1 MFRLVLVG
9 VLSLILIA
17 ILTACGSATP
27 TPTPTATPI
36 PTATPAPTAT
46 PVPTATPAPTA
57 TPVPTAT
64 PTPMPEPTPMEAP
77 SQPDALVAAIQ
88 AYASAACFGGQ
99 GLPEGGTWGQLTAQL
114 GLAVPALSAVTPPE
128 AISDYHQALVA
139 TFSAILEVAETKP
152 QDQVVNP
159 MELAAPS
166 IIAAATGMGQASAQI
181 EPSIWEVM
189 SAAGCAAS
197 LLGG

>member
-36 PTATPAPTAT
+36 PTATPT
-46 PVPTATPAPTA
+46 PTA

-99 GLPEGGTWGQLTAQL
+99 GLPEGGTWGELAVQL
-114 GLAVPALSAVTPPE
+114 GLAVPVLSAVTPPE

-139 TFSAILEVAETKP
+139 TFSAILEVAESKP

-159 MELAAPS
+159 MELVAPS
-166 IIAAATGMGQASAQI
+166 IIAAVTSMGQASAQI